1 MVARRVCI
9 FIAASAFSHAQAAE
23 SKMNTDAFPPAHR
36 RKVASLLRKKW
47 DWKTASDET
56 LTEWAIEL
64 RRYNMVD
71 MQLNDMVVGLSLVL
85 PVDPTTGEARPN
97 PDQGEVEHM
106 RKKAGKIQS
115 QLDGAAY
122 DQKVADETFG
132 NMEGDYEL
140 NAKQKQTLF
149 DEHTKE
155 VHKSQDLA
163 GSGHEALRQA
173 LAILKLFDKAT
184 PTTAVL
190 STSNSTSRANASSK
204 LVDAQPK
211 RNATAVG
218 NGTSLADIAAARAA
232 ASPVVQMYNGFKDA
246 SDAFRAKRAEFA
258 QEARESK
265 SQLLAVKSRMS
276 KVDLH
281 DN

>member
-9 FIAASAFSHAQAAE
+9 LIAAAALSHAQAAE
-23 SKMNTDAFPPAHR
+23 SRMNTDAFPPAHR
-36 RKVASLLRKKW
+36 RKVASLLRKKKW

-132 NMEGDYEL
+132 NMEGDSEL

-190 STSNSTSRANASSK
+190 STSNSTSRAN
-204 LVDAQPK
+204 VDAQPK
-211 RNATAVG
+211 LNATAVG

-232 ASPVVQMYNGFKDA
+232 ASPVVQMYNSFKDA